1 MGQKKLK
8 RFSEIKTFPN
18 VLEYPEN
25 MKGKWHT
32 FFKND
37 HPIILELACGKG
49 EYTVGLSQMY
59 PERNFIGVDIKGNRL
74 WAGARFALKNKLTNA
89 AFLRTQIIRIN
100 QYFEKGEVDEIWITF
115 PDPQLRVSKAKK
127 RLTHP
132 SFLKLYHQFL
142 KPNGKIHL
150 KTDSPDLFS
159 FTKSIIQIYE
169 LPVITESDNVHGSKN
184 ISEELK
190 IITHY
195 ESLDIAKSNTIFYLC
210 FMLPE
215 IFPDKEKELADFL
228 KQSSGPFENT
238 NER

>member
-74 WAGARFALKNKLTNA
+74 WAGARFAL
-89 AFLRTQIIRIN
+89 N
-100 QYFEKGEVDEIWITF
+100 QMEKFI
-115 PDPQLRVSKAKK
+115 
-127 RLTHP
+127 
-132 SFLKLYHQFL
+132 
-142 KPNGKIHL
+142 
-150 KTDSPDLFS
+150 
-159 FTKSIIQIYE
+159 
-169 LPVITESDNVHGSKN
+169 
-184 ISEELK
+184 
-190 IITHY
+190 
-195 ESLDIAKSNTIFYLC
+195 
-210 FMLPE
+210 
-215 IFPDKEKELADFL
+215 
-228 KQSSGPFENT
+228 
-238 NER
+238 